1 MQVVDRSCHYALLE
15 KNQVVNRAVAQF
27 AATVLSLDPQTSS
40 VDYTAS
46 ESCHNWRSHKRQA
59 IYEPFA
65 GIQTLAQSDF

>member
-59 IYEPFA
+59 I
-65 GIQTLAQSDF
+65 